1 MRWLIVAAL
10 LACNTAPPGVS
21 PPSPRPSEGAAEGN
35 PLVAHALP
43 PERQTW
49 LEGAVD
55 ESIAAGSYVYLK
67 LRVNAGPPVWVVSL
81 GITTP
86 AAHHV
91 RVLVLG
97 RAEHFTSRRLARDFS
112 PLLFGAVRA
121 ADSRPIQ
128 SKGTST

>member
-10 LACNTAPPGVS
+10 LACNTPPGGS
-21 PPSPRPSEGAAEGN
+21 PPSEGSLGRGDNN

-49 LEGAVD
+49 LEGTVD

-67 LRVNAGPPVWVVSL
+67 LRVHAGPPVWVVSL
-81 GITTP
+81 AITTP
-86 AAHHV
+86 TAERV

-97 RAEHFTSRRLARDFS
+97 RAERFTSRRLARDFS

-121 ADSRPIQ
+121 ADPEPIRT
-128 SKGTST
+128 KGTSS